1 MDTVPRIGYPGV
13 ADANLTSHAY
23 GGRPIMKDP
32 ETHQIIEGLAAQ
44 AMLLIF
50 GTKDYLQAGPRGI
63 DDYEKARLLS
73 RVIMAVLDG
82 RGVFRT
88 LYQAW
93 KDAFI
98 FGTAI
103 LEFSWESKARQQ
115 IAPMHYIDEQGQPQ
129 VAWVPQMVKSREGPL
144 IGQVDRFDFYEDPG
158 GTRIQ
163 ENMVFVAKRFRI
175 TRQQAESL
183 GASGVY
189 DAQAVK
195 EALGDAK
202 EAGGSSVGGPERF
215 PDKTPKASKTGHF
228 IGFEGWGFVPG
239 KHADG
244 ASNRAMTQINGK
256 LVRST
261 MNPHY
266 RGVIPFKEIVVNPL
280 TGRFDGLSP
289 NEVNRFLQDFADHMR
304 MTSSE
309 AATDM
314 TRPRSL
320 INLASGINPDEIA
333 YGKRWIEASG
343 DLQNAVYPI
352 PMQYN
357 ALQFAA
363 QALQESK
370 LAMRGSSGSLDPLGE
385 TLGGDRMAATTTSE
399 IVRLASQRGELMAT
413 LSEREDFPFIGAMI
427 HGLLRQFAPDEG
439 VIAMYNGEPMKV
451 PFEAINIDADIRF
464 VGSRR
469 AQSKFQRVA
478 AYKEAIAT
486 ITQGM
491 ALIPAMPELFVRY
504 LRDGLEIDDGEQ
516 IVGQAAGYVQQ
527 QQAQA
532 MAMEQAKAMPS
543 PGGSMAATQE
553 TSFGTETGQTEREGR
568 RVA

>member
-1 MDTVPRIGYPGV
+1 
-13 ADANLTSHAY
+13 
-23 GGRPIMKDP
+23 MKDP

-115 IAPMHYIDEQGQPQ
+115 IAPVHFMDEQGQPQ

-158 GTRIQ
+158 GSRIQ
-163 ENMVFVAKRFRI
+163 ENMGFVAKRFRI
-175 TRQQAESL
+175 TRQQAEAL
-183 GASGVY
+183 GKSGVY
-189 DAQAVK
+189 DSQAVR
-195 EALGDAK
+195 EAFEGVG
-202 EAGGSSVGGPERF
+202 EGGSSGGSAIGGPERF
-215 PDKTPKASKTGHF
+215 PDKNSAPKASKTGHF

-244 ASNRAMTQINGK
+244 SSNRVITQINGK

-261 MNPHY
+261 MNPHF

-304 MTSSE
+304 ATSSM

-314 TRPRSL
+314 VRPRSL

-343 DLQNAVYPI
+343 DLSNAVYPI

-357 ALQFAA
+357 AIQFAG
-363 QALQESK
+363 QTLQEVK
-370 LAMRGSSGSLDPLGE
+370 LAMRGSAGSLDPLGD

-413 LSEREDFPFIGAMI
+413 LSEREDFPFIGSMI
-427 HGLLRQFAPDEG
+427 HGLLRQFSPDEG

-478 AYKEAIAT
+478 AYKDAIAT

-491 ALIPAMPELFVRY
+491 GLIPAMPELFVRY

-516 IVGQAAGYVQQ
+516 IVAQAAGYVQQ

-532 MAMEQAKAMPS
+532 MAMEQAKAAPS
-543 PGGSMAATQE
+543 PGGSMPGATE